1 MGKGVSVLFLT
12 VDIMA
17 GLEMIGPAQQPPQ
30 LAMSPRSILKRASPQ
45 ALASTSTTNHAVHFP
60 PSPSL
65 CRTFAAYPSTMYD
78 RTPIVVDKN
87 TCALPERGCPGRTYV
102 LEEQQ
107 SMQQSSRSASYH
119 PRALNSATQYRPVD
133 SSRAS
138 LHNLPQLVPDL
149 SSSESDE
156 SDGLSSSPSIPQY
169 LYSYGANGLPS
180 KYEYNNS
187 YDNYPSSNINAIS
200 FLPYPPSPPSN
211 YNCNSN
217 SDAQSPKPRKK
228 RSSSRS
234 RHDGA
239 SDPDRIRSGPSPSK
253 SSSRR
258 REYLLSNCG
267 GFGMQDDGCLGG
279 F

>member
-1 MGKGVSVLFLT
+1 
-12 VDIMA
+12 
-17 GLEMIGPAQQPPQ
+17 
-30 LAMSPRSILKRASPQ
+30 MSPRSILKRASTQ
-45 ALASTSTTNHAVHFP
+45 AVASSSTSSHAVHFP

-65 CRTFAAYPSTMYD
+65 CRTFAAYSASMYD

-107 SMQQSSRSASYH
+107 AMQQQQQQQARSASYH

-169 LYSYGANGLPS
+169 LYSYGANGLPA
-180 KYEYNNS
+180 KYEHQDS
-187 YDNYPSSNINAIS
+187 YDNYPSNNINALS
-200 FLPYPPSPPSN
+200 FLPYPPSPPAN
-211 YNCNSN
+211 YNCNSS
-217 SDAQSPKPRKK
+217 SDAQCPKSRKK

-239 SDPDRIRSGPSPSK
+239 SDPDRIPSK

-258 REYLLSNCG
+258 REYLLSNGG